1 MVWSLHKLKCKLS
14 EAASCSFQIRH
25 VSWACWHI
33 HRLQSIKQESKF
45 TLVSFY
51 PSQARTSRRWENSQ
65 RPNNLIDL
73 QRRAS
78 AQINVTQHTQSWR
91 SLPDGLTSDNHH
103 SQLVTRSYASMQRSG
118 RAAGERKMRWRD
130 GAELR
135 GSAWIII
142 SFHLLLN
149 FIEEAAEFSNK
160 CWNLLEDS
168 RHNQLVSLSLKAPKH
183 TALKDTCI
191 YSRMR
196 HSCSRQWVDACFLMC
211 NDTER
216 KYNSYRKTAPN
227 KMFDLE

>member
-14 EAASCSFQIRH
+14 VAASCSFQIRH
-25 VSWACWHI
+25 VSWACWHV
-33 HRLQSIKQESKF
+33 HRLQSVKQESKF

-51 PSQARTSRRWENSQ
+51 PSHSQ

-78 AQINVTQHTQSWR
+78 AQIKVTQHTQSWR
-91 SLPDGLTSDNHH
+91 SLPDGLTSDSHH
-103 SQLVTRSYASMQRSG
+103 SQLVTCSYASMQRSG

-142 SFHLLLN
+142 SFRLLLN
-149 FIEEAAEFSNK
+149 FIEEAAEFSYK

-196 HSCSRQWVDACFLMC
+196 NSCLWRGGWTLM
-211 NDTER
+211 
-216 KYNSYRKTAPN
+216 S
-227 KMFDLE
+227 